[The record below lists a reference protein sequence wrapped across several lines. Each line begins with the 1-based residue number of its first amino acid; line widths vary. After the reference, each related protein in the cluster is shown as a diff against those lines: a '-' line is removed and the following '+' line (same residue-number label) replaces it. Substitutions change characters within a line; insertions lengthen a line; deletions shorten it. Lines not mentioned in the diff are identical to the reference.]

1 MKAEAGSWLDGKG
14 AGKRDPYLTW
24 AQWVA
29 LEALP
34 ETWPT
39 SWASGQLVD

>member
-1 MKAEAGSWLDGKG
+1 MKAEAGSPLGEGG
-14 AGKRDPYLTW
+14 AGEGDPYLAW

-34 ETWPT
+34 A
-39 SWASGQLVD
+39 SWASG